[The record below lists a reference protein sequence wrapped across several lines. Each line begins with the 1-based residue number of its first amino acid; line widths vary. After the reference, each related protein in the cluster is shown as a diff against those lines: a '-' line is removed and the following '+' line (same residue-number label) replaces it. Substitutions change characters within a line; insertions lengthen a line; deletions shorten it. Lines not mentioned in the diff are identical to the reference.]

1 MNIILVPYLS
11 LHLCFPFPTSLH
23 DMAPSYNPSANLTA
37 LHICELISRYH
48 SGDFSRHTLRWILQ
62 DCTDEK
68 KDTVILTWLIRAG
81 VGGGEEI
88 RNMREQLKGMSAE
101 EKVAWLLRD

>member
-1 MNIILVPYLS
+1 
-11 LHLCFPFPTSLH
+11 
-23 DMAPSYNPSANLTA
+23 MAPSNNPSADLTA

-68 KDTVILTWLIRAG
+68 KNTVILTWLIRAG
-81 VGGGEEI
+81 VGGEEEV
-88 RNMREQLKGMSAE
+88 RNMREQLEGMTPE
-101 EKVAWLLRD
+101 EKVSLLLGD